1 MFRYIDRV
9 EKMLYL
15 FLWKCPPFLIYLFLY
30 SSVKNT
36 NGKIEGDYFT
46 TMLYTNIVGDNLLVG
61 AKNIL
66 YKLNAQELRLTQ
78 TLRWSSLEPEIDN
91 CLVKGKTVS
100 ECQNYI
106 KVLEQYKV
114 SRFKL
119 Y

>member
-1 MFRYIDRV
+1 
-9 EKMLYL
+9 MLYL

>member
-1 MFRYIDRV
+1 MH
-9 EKMLYL
+9 LY
-15 FLWKCPPFLIYLFLY
+15 FSGKI
-30 SSVKNT
+30 S
-36 NGKIEGDYFT
+36 NGKNEGDYFT
-46 TMLYTNIVGDNLLVG
+46 TMLYTNIVGNNLLVG

-91 CLVKGKTVS
+91 CLVKGKTLS

-114 SRFKL
+114 SSHL
-119 Y
+119 E

>member
-1 MFRYIDRV
+1 MYS
-9 EKMLYL
+9 L
-15 FLWKCPPFLIYLFLY
+15 FNC
-30 SSVKNT
+30 SRTVKSKA
-36 NGKIEGDYFT
+36 NGDLFT
-46 TMLYTNIVGDNLLVG
+46 TMLYTNIVDDHLLVG

-78 TLRWSSLEPEIDN
+78 TLRWNSLEPEIDN
-91 CLVKGKTVS
+91 CLVKGKTIL

-114 SRFKL
+114 RNYFK